1 MNKFLYLAVL
11 LVLTFS
17 CTDDE
22 GVNFQPDNF
31 FLGGN
36 TSVNEAD
43 GTTEITFNLLSPV
56 NNDVTIN
63 FELTGTAVSPDD
75 YSVAG
80 LSVVLPAG
88 ETSVSLVVN
97 LVDDN
102 LIEEQEDIV
111 LTVTTISD
119 PNIFVNQSDTLT
131 ITIIDDES
139 IAYQS
144 GVLIANKGG
153 AGVGTVSYIKN
164 DLSAVEQQIYSAVN
178 GENIG
183 NGLQS
188 IAFHN
193 DKAYLIVS
201 GANKIIVVNR
211 YSFFKEATIE
221 TGLNNPR
228 YMTVSGDKAY
238 VTNWND
244 PNVTDDDYVAVVDLA
259 TNSID
264 SNNDINVAEGP
275 ERILARSGKLYI
287 SHKGGIN
294 QNNKVSVIPTSDV
307 TNITTIPVGDV
318 PDEMVFDSA
327 NNIWV
332 LCEGNPASSGS
343 ETGGKLVKINTT
355 DDTMVTTIDFTN
367 ATDHP
372 NTLSYYNGKLYYAL
386 NNSIYDMLETETTVS
401 TTAILTTPAYTIAIN
416 NDKLYVSDV
425 VDSVAN
431 GSINVYNLADNNA
444 SLGTLTVGV
453 HPEAIYFN

>member
-11 LVLTFS
+11 LILTFS

-43 GTTEITFNLLSPV
+43 GTTEVTFNLLNPV

-75 YSVAG
+75 YTVPA

-88 ETSVSLVVN
+88 ETVVSLVVN
-97 LVDDN
+97 LIDDN
-102 LIEEQEDIV
+102 LIEEQEDII

-119 PNIFVNQSDTLT
+119 PNIFVNESDTIT

-144 GVLIANKGG
+144 GVLVANNGG

-164 DLSAVEQQIYSAVN
+164 DVSVVEQQIYNTVN

-193 DKAYLIVS
+193 DKAYLIAAD
-201 GANKIIVVNR
+201 ANKIIIVNR
-211 YSFFKEATIE
+211 YSFLKESTIE
-221 TGLNNPR
+221 TGLHNPR
-228 YMTVSGDKAY
+228 YLAVSGDKAY
-238 VTNWND
+238 VTNWGDSANT
-244 PNVTDDDYVAVVDLA
+244 TDDFVAVIDMT
-259 TNSID
+259 TNTVETTISV
-264 SNNDINVAEGP
+264 SEGP
-275 ERILARSGKLYI
+275 ERILERSGKLYV
-287 SHKGGIN
+287 SHKGGAN
-294 QNNKVSVIPTSDV
+294 QNNIVSIVPISDTS
-307 TNITTIPVGDV
+307 NITTLSVGDV
-318 PDEMVFDSA
+318 PDEMIFDSV

-332 LCEGNPASSGS
+332 LCEGNPASSGA
-343 ETGGKLVKINTT
+343 ETAGKLVKINTT
-355 DDTMVTTIDFTN
+355 DDTVATTIDFTN

-386 NNSIYDMLETETTVS
+386 SNSIYEMPEAETILPTA
-401 TTAILTTPAYTIAIN
+401 AILTTPTYTIAIN
-416 NDKLYVSDV
+416 DNKLYVSDL
-425 VDSVAN
+425 VDSVVT
-431 GSINVYNLADNNA
+431 GSINVYNLADNNTP
-444 SLGTLTVGV
+444 LGTFTVGV
-453 HPEAIYFN
+453 HPEAIYFNN